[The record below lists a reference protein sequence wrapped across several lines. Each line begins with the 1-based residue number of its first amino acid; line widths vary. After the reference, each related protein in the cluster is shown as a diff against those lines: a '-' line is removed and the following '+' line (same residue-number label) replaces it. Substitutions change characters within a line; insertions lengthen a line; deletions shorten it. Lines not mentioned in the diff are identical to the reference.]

1 MKKKI
6 FVHAAYDHSDI
17 SDFLGDPKKLRASQ
31 YHNVAQGTYY
41 ELLVEANLDLF
52 CSFA

>member
-1 MKKKI
+1 MLLMI
-6 FVHAAYDHSDI
+6 TQI
-17 SDFLGDPKKLRASQ
+17 SQICWVILKKLRASQ
-31 YHNVAQGTYY
+31 YHNIAQGTYY